1 MAQREWTVGDRVF
14 VYGAHSGR
22 FEQESKVVKVY
33 KNGNFLVEFRNYL
46 NEPYTEQFSGKY
58 SDGHYAR
65 ATGEGWY
72 KRHVRFVTP
81 ELELQEAAN
90 ADLKER
96 KAAQSEL
103 YAKFRTLHTLTA
115 SQLQRINA
123 IIDEEQPDG
132 QA

>member
-1 MAQREWTVGDRVF
+1 MSKRQWTVGDRVF

-22 FEQESKVVKVY
+22 FEQESKVVKIY

-46 NEPYTEQFSGKY
+46 DEPYTEQFSGKD

-90 ADLKER
+90 ADLKQR
-96 KAAQSEL
+96 KQMQSEL
-103 YAKFRTLHTLTA
+103 FAELRTKETMSA
-115 SQLQRINA
+115 DQLRRIKS
-123 IIDEEQPDG
+123 IMDE
-132 QA
+132 A